1 MRAKQKTMVISRNE
15 GTRADIQVDGKSL
28 EQVNHFKYL
37 GQTVSDT
44 GKNIQEI
51 KIRIAQAKSTFI
63 QMSDILTS
71 RDISLALRLKAVSMY
86 IYPIVLYGDESWTW
100 YKDCSDKIEA
110 FEMWIYRK
118 MARISYTERVKNEDV
133 LKRLKVKRELLNK
146 SKSHK
151 LSYFGHIVRH
161 ESIQKTVLEG
171 RMEGRRGRG
180 RPRRQWVDD
189 IKDWS
194 GKQLR
199 ECTRLAQDRV
209 AWRRL
214 ARRPRENAARPRTA
228 RREDT

>member
-1 MRAKQKTMVISRNE
+1 MPMIIKPLPSICWGEV
-15 GTRADIQVDGKSL
+15 
-28 EQVNHFKYL
+28 
-37 GQTVSDT
+37 
-44 GKNIQEI
+44 I

-71 RDISLALRLKAVSMY
+71 RDISLALRLKAVNMY
-86 IYPIVLYGDESWTW
+86 IYPIVLHGDKSWTW
-100 YKDCSDKIEA
+100 YKECSDKIEA
-110 FEMWIYRK
+110 FEMWVYRK

-133 LKRLKVKRELLNK
+133 LKRLKVKKELLNK

-171 RMEGRRGRG
+171 RMEGSRGRG

-194 GKQLR
+194 GKQPR
-199 ECTRLAQDRV
+199 ECTRLAQDRK
-209 AWRRL
+209 AWRRM
-214 ARRPRENAARPRTA
+214 ARLPRENAARPRIA

>member
-1 MRAKQKTMVISRNE
+1 
-15 GTRADIQVDGKSL
+15 
-28 EQVNHFKYL
+28 
-37 GQTVSDT
+37 
-44 GKNIQEI
+44 
-51 KIRIAQAKSTFI
+51 
-63 QMSDILTS
+63 
-71 RDISLALRLKAVSMY
+71 
-86 IYPIVLYGDESWTW
+86 
-100 YKDCSDKIEA
+100 
-110 FEMWIYRK
+110 